1 MALMG
6 TSIKFLCLRRA
17 DRNSLTY
24 EYVKPSAAFKLS
36 QIKKAKWAHALL
48 LGGLLTKQELCNPEI
63 LEWLRLNSK
72 SLRRQLELL
81 DPADQDDEYGL
92 ILVVTK
98 FTAPGFTEVRFL

>member
-24 EYVKPSAAFKLS
+24 EYVKPSAAVTLS
-36 QIKKAKWAHALL
+36 QSKSKKWAHALL
-48 LGGLLTKQELCNPEI
+48 LGGLLTKQELRNPEI
-63 LEWLRLNSK
+63 LEWVRLNSR

-81 DPADQDDEYGL
+81 DPTDRDDEYGL
-92 ILVVTK
+92 IL
-98 FTAPGFTEVRFL
+98 L